1 MGNVKN
7 KCKQTPCHLFEPE
20 KEPQSQ
26 SQGQQGLGFVEGL
39 GNNDNHERVV
49 NVAGNSTKE
58 ELFLEGNEDEDEDPC
73 ERRKAYKKVYYQS
86 YRH

>member
-1 MGNVKN
+1 
-7 KCKQTPCHLFEPE
+7 
-20 KEPQSQ
+20 
-26 SQGQQGLGFVEGL
+26 
-39 GNNDNHERVV
+39 VV